1 MKQIPDLKYLL
12 EDFYWRLDD
21 KNLLNKNTRFNRDDF
36 DIYLFSQTWGSTAL
50 GFDGFGG
57 QEVVSAYTTVI
68 LYEPL
73 EIYAIYFG
81 EDFAYFVMNPN
92 DKFYYDLGHLHMNP
106 VCKHPEYELK
116 ESRRSDE
123 N

>member
-1 MKQIPDLKYLL
+1 MKLIPDLKYLL

-21 KNLLNKNTRFNRDDF
+21 KNLLNKTTRFNRDDF
-36 DIYLFSQTWGSTAL
+36 DISLFSQTWGSTAL

-57 QEVVSAYTTVI
+57 QEVILAYTTVI
-68 LYEPL
+68 FYIPL

-92 DKFYYDLGHLHMNP
+92 DIFYYDLGHLHMNP
-106 VCKHPEYELK
+106 VSKHLEYELK
-116 ESRRSDE
+116 E
-123 N
+123 